1 MSVLEFNVNTAELD
15 GQANAFVVTATG
27 EVDMYTAP
35 TLEQALDGVIGLGGT
50 SVVLD
55 LSEVTFVDSTLLS
68 VLLRYRDRLTD
79 LGGQLVIVSGDRRI
93 LRTFEITGLNRIFRI
108 ELRLAEGIS
117 AIVGRA
123 DDGKPSET

>member
-1 MSVLEFNVNTAELD
+1 MSVLEFSVNTAELD

-55 LSEVTFVDSTLLS
+55 LCEVTFADSTLLS
-68 VLLRYRDRLTD
+68 VLLRYRDHFAE
-79 LGGQLVIVSGDRRI
+79 LGGQLVIVTDDRRI
-93 LRTFEITGLNRIFRI
+93 LRTFEITGLERLFRI
-108 ELRLAEGIS
+108 EARLADGVS
-117 AIVGRA
+117 AVAPRV
-123 DDGKPSET
+123 DGKPPHA

>member
-15 GQANAFVVTATG
+15 GDGNAFVVTATG

-35 TLEQALDGVIGLGGT
+35 TLEQALDGVIGLGGI

-68 VLLRYRDRLTD
+68 VLLRYRDQFAE
-79 LGGQLVIVSGDRRI
+79 LGGQLVIVTADRRI
-93 LRTFEITGLNRIFRI
+93 LRTFEITGLERLFRI
-108 ELRLAEGIS
+108 EARLADG
-117 AIVGRA
+117 VGAVVARV
-123 DDGKPSET
+123 DGKPPDA

>member
-1 MSVLEFNVNTAELD
+1 MSVLEFHVKTAELD
-15 GQANAFVVTATG
+15 GHANAFVVTATG

-79 LGGQLVIVSGDRRI
+79 LGGQLVIVTDDRRI
-93 LRTFEITGLNRIFRI
+93 RRTFEITGLDRLFRI
-108 ELRLAEGIS
+108 EPRLAGGIGVVAAS
-117 AIVGRA
+117 A
-123 DDGKPSET
+123 DGKPSDA

>member
-15 GQANAFVVTATG
+15 GHANAFVVTATG

-79 LGGQLVIVSGDRRI
+79 LGGQLVIVSEDRRI
-93 LRTFEITGLNRIFRI
+93 LRTFEITGLNRIFHI
-108 ELRLAEGIS
+108 ELRLADGIS
-117 AIVGRA
+117 AVA
-123 DDGKPSET
+123 SSLDGSPTDA

>member
-1 MSVLEFNVNTAELD
+1 VLEFNVNTAELD
-15 GQANAFVVTATG
+15 GHANAFVVTATG

-68 VLLRYRDRLTD
+68 VLLRYRDHLTE
-79 LGGQLVIVSGDRRI
+79 LGGQLVIVTNDRRI

-108 ELRLAEGIS
+108 ERRLAEGIGAVVVAS
-117 AIVGRA
+117 T
-123 DDGKPSET
+123 DGKPSDA

>member
-15 GQANAFVVTATG
+15 GHADAFVVTATG

-55 LSEVTFVDSTLLS
+55 LTEVTFVDSTLLS

-79 LGGQLVIVSGDRRI
+79 LGGLLVVVSDDRRI
-93 LRTFEITGLNRIFRI
+93 RRTFEITGLDRLFRI
-108 ELRLAEGIS
+108 ERRLGEGIS
-117 AIVGRA
+117 AVLGRA
-123 DDGKPSET
+123 DGKPANA

>member
-15 GQANAFVVTATG
+15 GHANAFVVTATG

-79 LGGQLVIVSGDRRI
+79 LGGQLVIVSEDRRI
-93 LRTFEITGLNRIFRI
+93 LRTFEITGLNRIFHI
-108 ELRLAEGIS
+108 ELRLADGIS
-117 AIVGRA
+117 AVARSL
-123 DDGKPSET
+123 DGSPTDA